1 MRRLLST
8 FFLFTFSLAL
18 VKAQTSEKTVPI
30 KLIEFFGTDQV
41 SESTAQ
47 KWFGLKKNDPLR
59 VSELQDKSITLL
71 KGYAANGFQYTQI
84 DSLIYDIYPD
94 SSGAEI
100 SVYINEGQ
108 EITTGS
114 ITLLGLSDDEQV
126 NIINRFDSR
135 PGKDINTQQLER
147 DLHAAIIE
155 FEEQGYPFTKF
166 ELQSI
171 QLDSLSPE
179 EARLDMTWKTAKGP
193 QLVIKEIQI
202 IGNEFTKEEVI
213 LREIRINEGDIYDHD
228 KVSKIQQRLIRLGYF
243 RNVAPP
249 EVFLATANEGGLL
262 IRVEEG
268 NTSKFDGVVG
278 YTPGTNEQSGYF
290 TGLIDINLGN
300 LFGTGRALLAHWQKR
315 DRASQDLMFHYREPW
330 IAGFPLHLGFGFQ
343 QLIQDSTYI
352 ERDYGLDLLL
362 PLVENF
368 SIVGNVKKNSIL
380 PDSMGSF
387 QLGIPKSETVSAMV
401 GLTYDSRDDLLNP
414 RQGILYFTSVQTGRK
429 KNLGPPEILQAYELD
444 ERVNNHR
451 LALDVE
457 FFLPT
462 FGRQVFALSLHGR
475 QITSSE
481 EFIPVPDQF
490 RLGGTRSLRGYREDQ
505 FRGTSIAW
513 TNMEYRYILGRR
525 SRAFVFCDFG
535 YYTADNRTGKLEDY
549 KIGYGFGVRLET
561 GLGIMGIDYGL
572 AYGEKQGLMSGLLHV
587 GLVNEF

>member
-1 MRRLLST
+1 M
-8 FFLFTFSLAL
+8 
-18 VKAQTSEKTVPI
+18 PI
-30 KLIEFFGTDQV
+30 KSIEFFGADQV
-41 SESTAQ
+41 SENTAER
-47 KWFGLKKNDPLR
+47 WLDLKKNDAFR
-59 VSELQDKSITLL
+59 VQELQDKSITLL
-71 KGYAANGFQYTQI
+71 KTYAANGFPYTQI
-84 DSLIYDIYPD
+84 DSLVYEIYPD

-100 SVYINEGQ
+100 SIYIDEGQ
-108 EITTGS
+108 EISTGEIS
-114 ITLLGLSDDEQV
+114 LLGLSEEEQI

-135 PGKDINTQQLER
+135 PGRDINTQRLER
-147 DLHAAIIE
+147 DLNAAITK

-166 ELQSI
+166 DLQSI

-179 EARLDMTWKTAKGP
+179 EARLDMTWKAAKGP

-202 IGNEFTKEEVI
+202 VGNEFTKDDVI
-213 LREIRINEGDIYDHD
+213 LREIRINEGDIYDHA
-228 KVSKIQQRLIRLGYF
+228 KVSKIQQRLMKLGYF

-278 YTPGTNEQSGYF
+278 YTPGTDEQSGYF

-330 IAGFPLHLGFGFQ
+330 IAGYPVHVGFGFQ

-352 ERDYGLDLLL
+352 ERDYGFDLML

-368 SIVGNVKKNSIL
+368 SVVGNVKKNSIL
-380 PDSMGSF
+380 PDSLGSF

-414 RQGILYFTSVQTGRK
+414 RQGIFYFTSVQTGRK
-429 KNLGPPEILQAYELD
+429 KNLGPPEILDVYDLD
-444 ERVNNHR
+444 ERVNNRR

-457 FFLPT
+457 TFLPT
-462 FGRQVFALSLHGR
+462 FGRQVLALSLHGR

-513 TNMEYRYILGRR
+513 INMEYRYILGRR
-525 SRAFVFCDFG
+525 SRAFVFCDVG
-535 YYTADNRTGKLEDY
+535 YYTADNRTGTVEDY